1 MDNYVYNLAI
11 RYLISNG
18 ISNVMVEDTK
28 SNINEESNDIDT
40 CPICKGN
47 GVCPYCNGTGKV
59 DE

>member
-1 MDNYVYNLAI
+1 MNKKECDFCDGTGESYYCKGTGSVQ
-11 RYLISNG
+11 
-18 ISNVMVEDTK
+18 K
-28 SNINEESNDIDT
+28 INPHPYPNDT